1 MAVIR
6 LIKTMLLRIQKK
18 MKKNL
23 SACCAPD
30 ILCYSSLT
38 PVSLVYIHVLFFNFK
53 INLVHILHVTIIIS
67 MYMNAVQ
74 NKDRYKPFL
83 LLVMKCL
90 SQWAISDKNFPIDLF
105 TWHIFVR
112 IGFLFWLLAG
122 LCSACGQINSIVET
136 SLPLAV
142 AKKCH
147 TSCSLAKKKIKY
159 ISLREQQLC
168 VQEAEMSVVLLC

>member
-23 SACCAPD
+23 SLAAHHD

-38 PVSLVYIHVLFFNFK
+38 PVSLVSIRVLFYFK
-53 INLVHILHVTIIIS
+53 IDLVHILHVTIIIS
-67 MYMNAVQ
+67 VYMNAVQ
-74 NKDRYKPFL
+74 NKDRYKPSL
-83 LLVMKCL
+83 LFVMKCL

-105 TWHIFVR
+105 TWHIFIR

-136 SLPLAV
+136 SLPLVA
-142 AKKCH
+142 AKKSH
-147 TSCSLAKKKIKY
+147 TSCCLAKKKK
-159 ISLREQQLC
+159 STFHWESSSC
-168 VQEAEMSVVLLC
+168 VCR